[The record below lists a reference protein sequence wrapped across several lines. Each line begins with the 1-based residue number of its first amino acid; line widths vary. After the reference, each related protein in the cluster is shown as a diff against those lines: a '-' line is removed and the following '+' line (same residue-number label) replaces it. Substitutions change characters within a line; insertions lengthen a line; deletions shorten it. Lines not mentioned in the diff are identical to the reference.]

1 MKKIIFSFALLLL
14 LGAAA
19 QGQVHMGLK
28 AGANTVGMKLKN
40 FNPNATYQQATSP
53 DRKWGYHGGV
63 FFRVQLANFFVRPE
77 ALYTNLRQ
85 SFTATQAN
93 GADTTGA
100 FDFERIDLP
109 LLVGTSFGPLRVYG
123 GGVYSI
129 NLPNSAGALE
139 DQLEDGT
146 VGYQVGAAL
155 KLGDFLVEARY
166 EGPITTTARQIVLN
180 NTQFDTDLRV
190 NQFILSVGYELF

>member
-1 MKKIIFSFALLLL
+1 
-14 LGAAA
+14 
-19 QGQVHMGLK
+19 
-28 AGANTVGMKLKN
+28 
-40 FNPNATYQQATSP
+40 
-53 DRKWGYHGGV
+53 
-63 FFRVQLANFFVRPE
+63 VQLANFFVRPE

-93 GADTTGA
+93 GLDTTGT

-123 GGVYSI
+123 GGVYSV
-129 NLPNSAGALE
+129 NLPNNEGALE
-139 DQLEDGT
+139 NQLEDGT

-190 NQFILSVGYELF
+190 NQFIVSVGYELF

>member
-1 MKKIIFSFALLLL
+1 MKKIIFPFALLLL

-19 QGQVHMGLK
+19 HGQVHMGLK
-28 AGANTVGMKLKN
+28 AGANTVGMQLKD
-40 FNPNATYQQATSP
+40 FNPNATFQQATAP
-53 DRKWGYHGGV
+53 DRQWGYHGGL

-77 ALYTNLRQ
+77 ALYTQLHKD
-85 SFTATQAN
+85 FTATAVN
-93 GADTTGA
+93 GPDTSGTLN
-100 FDFERIDLP
+100 FQRIDLP

-123 GGVYSI
+123 GGVYSV
-129 NLPNSAGALE
+129 NLPTREGALE
-139 DQLEDGT
+139 DQLEQGT

-166 EGPITTTARQIVLN
+166 EGPITATARQIVLN
-180 NTQFDTDLRV
+180 NTSFDTDLRV